1 MGWPASG
8 SWEGLNAEWLAPIAA
23 AICTAVNQRQLF
35 TSMGASAFDGS
46 ETVWTYCNTT
56 RPTAEDFAGMLNH
69 ASSTR
74 TLMSQIYNAINN
86 IPIENE
92 AGPGIYY
99 VVDGDI
105 WDGGSLDLTK
115 NALYLPNWTLLKNA
129 LDRLTILSDRPF
141 GDGPNQITTYSNAKP
156 YGFGSP
162 FDDAALLWAA
172 RYENSGLNA
181 SFIGGEVV
189 YSAIAGS
196 FDFSGS
202 REQLSDQITWE
213 SGKYLGQLINNPISV
228 TRIEESAGVGGVSV
242 TPAVFEYTFNGVPFD
257 GTTLGEIDMSHI
269 AAGEDVVYL
278 LNTLTPAEFSGT
290 TIGPGDATAT
300 WRSYSHAAGI
310 AVRTDWHFDMST
322 LLTDQT

>member
-46 ETVWTYCNTT
+46 ETIWTYCNTT

-105 WDGGSLDLTK
+105 WGGGSLDLTK
-115 NALYLPNWTLLKNA
+115 NALYLPSWTLFKNA
-129 LDRLTILSDRPF
+129 VEMMTVISARPF
-141 GDGPNQITTYSNAKP
+141 GDGPDPPQNYSDAKS
-156 YGFGSP
+156 YRAP
-162 FDDAALLWAA
+162 FTDAAILWAS
-172 RYENSGLNA
+172 RFENAGLGA
-181 SFIGGEVV
+181 GFTGGEVRYV
-189 YSAIAGS
+189 SAPGFLAYCQS
-196 FDFSGS
+196 Q
-202 REQLSDQITWE
+202 EQLSETTTWE
-213 SGKYLGQLINNPISV
+213 SGKYLGKLINNPISV
-228 TRIEESAGVGGVSV
+228 VSAEDYAGVGGIAV
-242 TPAVFEYTFNGVPFD
+242 TPAVFEYKFNGVPFS
-257 GTTLGEIDMSHI
+257 GASLGEIDMSHI
-269 AAGEDVVYL
+269 AAGEDVVYEV
-278 LNTLTPAEFSGT
+278 NTITTAEFSGT
-290 TIGPGDATAT
+290 DIGPGSTSVT
-300 WRSYSHAAGI
+300 FRSYSHAANI
-310 AVRTDWHFDMST
+310 AVRADWLFDMST